1 MDANTANTKITI
13 DKILEAIEVY
23 ITSQTLLGEIFRL
36 DVSKS
41 VVLLYEEKKY
51 PYKIGCKIER
61 SYGIP
66 SISCNVLKHVEIEKW
81 IAQNENKYIK
91 SRYTTSR
98 HVVSIEFFLM
108 EDFERFMYEVMIAK
122 NI

>member
-1 MDANTANTKITI
+1 MDAKIVNTKITI

-41 VVLLYEEKKY
+41 VVLLYKENKH

-66 SISCNVLKHVEIEKW
+66 SICLNTQQHVEIEKW
-81 IAQNENKYIK
+81 ITQNENKYIR
-91 SRYTTSR
+91 SRYTASR
-98 HVVSIEFFLM
+98 NNVSIEFFLM